1 MEEWRLVAVVAAPLF
16 SGESGLLRALG
27 NSVKFMQPNSVPMN
41 LIRGQTT
48 DLGSLKDGLEM
59 PTVVKQTRK
68 GPYRALLLKKRQELL
83 ASVRPEGL
91 SASLRTPDEV
101 EFAVKSV
108 EQDLTARTADLRSR
122 MLKEVESA
130 LKRVAGGSYGYCEGC
145 GEEISPARLKA
156 IPWAR
161 YCLVCQELRS
171 RN

>member
-1 MEEWRLVAVVAAPLF
+1 
-16 SGESGLLRALG
+16 
-27 NSVKFMQPNSVPMN
+27 
-41 LIRGQTT
+41 
-48 DLGSLKDGLEM
+48 M

-101 EFAVKSV
+101 EFAVKSM

-130 LKRVAGGSYGYCEGC
+130 LKRVVGGSYGYCEGC